1 MKKYLEWLVV
11 FLILVIFIA
20 YVILN
25 STSDTLRFD
34 LLLDYK
40 GLIIKGYFNTILFS
54 LISFFL
60 SIVFGIILF
69 LMSESNNGILNK
81 FSTLITEIAM
91 GTPLLVLIIISVYF
105 IADSF
110 GFENKVFIVVCAMT
124 LYSGPY
130 IRNILNGAVH
140 SINKDQFILMD
151 LYNFNKF
158 EKYVYIIFPQIVK
171 QVTPSTLGVFS
182 MIVKGTALFNVVAVP
197 ELFYQIKTF
206 QSKTFAF
213 TEAYIV
219 MWVLYLSITIPLS
232 ILTKAMEKR
241 FSYEN

>member
-1 MKKYLEWLVV
+1 MRKYLEWLVV
-11 FLILVIFIA
+11 FLILISFIT

-25 STSDTLRFD
+25 STSDTLRFE

-40 GLIIKGYFNTILFS
+40 SLIISGYLNTILYS
-54 LISFFL
+54 LISFFF
-60 SIVFGIILF
+60 SILFGIILF
-69 LMSESNNGILNK
+69 LMSESNSGILNK
-81 FSTLITEIAM
+81 LSTLITEIAM

-110 GFENKVFIVVCAMT
+110 GFNNKVFIVICAMT

-140 SINKDQFILMD
+140 SINKDQYILMD
-151 LYNFNKF
+151 LYDFSKF
-158 EKYVYIIFPQIVK
+158 EKYVYIIFPQIIK
-171 QVTPSTLGVFS
+171 QITPSTLGIFS
-182 MIVKGTALFNVVAVP
+182 MIVKGTALFNVVAVT

-219 MWVLYLSITIPLS
+219 MWILYLSITIPLS
-232 ILTKAMEKR
+232 ILTKRLER
-241 FSYEN
+241 RYSYEN